1 MESSTETASDI
12 RLFFQKISLQGFYAL
27 GLIEIP
33 GAPQTEP
40 QLEVVQTVIDDLMM
54 LREKTEGNLEDGE
67 RMTLDKF
74 IADLQHNYLAVR
86 KQLTESGKLKQDAD
100 EESCGD
106 ACDC

>member
-1 MESSTETASDI
+1 MEPSTETSSDI
-12 RLFFQKISLQGFYAL
+12 RLFFQKISMQGFYAL

-40 QLEVVQTVIDDLMM
+40 QLEVAQTVIDDLML

-74 IADLQHNYLAVR
+74 IADLQHHYLTVR
-86 KQLTESGKLKQDAD
+86 KELTDSGKLKQNA
-100 EESCGD
+100 E
-106 ACDC
+106 